1 MSPTH
6 RYIHGLTHSFPTRL
20 SSDLI
25 NTAQALQGRVP
36 SLVISPTSQMRN
48 TESPTIRGQ
57 GAQFGAGPGVV
68 IYMAEVPLPSDPVAN
83 NQGGPGKF
91 LDLSNLQT
99 LKGSQGQLLGR
110 NPTGAPMLL
119 APHTPAQKFSTHSP

>member
-1 MSPTH
+1 
-6 RYIHGLTHSFPTRL
+6 
-20 SSDLI
+20 
-25 NTAQALQGRVP
+25 
-36 SLVISPTSQMRN
+36 MRN

-91 LDLSNLQT
+91 LDLSNLQI
-99 LKGSQGQLLGR
+99 LKGSPGTLFGR
-110 NPTGAPMLL
+110 NTTGGATLL
-119 APHTPAQKFSTHSP
+119 EPHKPEPKFSSTLRAGGTTYSGPTYEGMLNVPMNSEPPQT

>member
-25 NTAQALQGRVP
+25 NTAQDLQGRVP

-91 LDLSNLQT
+91 LDLSNLQIGREHVGT
-99 LKGSQGQLLGR
+99 PVTNAHLVCRLLLEKK
-110 NPTGAPMLL
+110 N
-119 APHTPAQKFSTHSP
+119 